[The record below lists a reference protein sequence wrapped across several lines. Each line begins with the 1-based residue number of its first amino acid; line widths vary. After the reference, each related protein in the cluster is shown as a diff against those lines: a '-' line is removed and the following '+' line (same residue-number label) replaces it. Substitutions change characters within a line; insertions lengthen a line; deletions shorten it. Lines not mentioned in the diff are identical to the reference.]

1 MATDETALREQIKR
15 DFGFDLPIGSGSA
28 SSRDD
33 PLVILASDPHEVALT
48 EMLLLRCFGEVFE
61 KLWRVRARV
70 AMEGRWRHVEQV
82 KVETKQLTATE
93 VVTEE
98 TNHYFDV
105 SALIAG
111 KDAGSHDLRQAFMP
125 YYVDP
130 ATGILFPYEIGWMH
144 FDKAVENEAAHPGLG
159 LTISYAALNIQ
170 ASVYV
175 YSRNIEPFPAMF
187 DLDFV
192 SAEFDAAA
200 SDLLGFNSDGRSADD
215 RTLAVSG
222 GGTSYLWQAFEIGA
236 HQSALALTTARRN
249 YVKLRMTWLAEPLF
263 DEVASEF
270 IDAVFDLASSAPPN

>member
-33 PLVILASDPHEVALT
+33 PLVILASDPHDVALT

-82 KVETKQLTATE
+82 KVETKRLTSTE

-111 KDAGSHDLRQAFMP
+111 KDAGAHDQRQAFMP
-125 YYVDP
+125 GYVDP

-144 FDKAVENEAAHPGLG
+144 LDKAVENESAHPGLG
-159 LTISYAALNIQ
+159 LTISYTALNIT

-175 YSRNIEPFPAMF
+175 YSRNIKPFPEMF

-200 SDLLGFNSDGRSADD
+200 SDLPGFNSSVRSADD
-215 RTLAVSG
+215 RALAVSR
-222 GGTSYLWQAFEIGA
+222 GGTSYLWRAFEIGA
-236 HQSALALTTARRN
+236 HQSVLALTTARRN

-270 IDAVFDLASSAPPN
+270 IDAVFDLASWAPPN